1 MSVSAAL
8 TGEVR
13 MLKER
18 KQALARTLEGH
29 LAQAQRDGRQE
40 MRANEKAMLG
50 EVRQIETRI
59 ERAEAELH
67 RAGDASAA
75 IFGPGGQPGTGRA
88 VNTAGQLAP
97 LNFPE
102 AEMRRMQTA
111 ATHGETCRIES
122 TFENRDFSTA
132 DPLLPASLFPYP
144 IAAQHEGRLLDFL
157 PGYGIETPSVTF
169 IRHVS
174 TTGVPA
180 ITAEG
185 GLKPEVIFNTDA
197 LTATAVKI
205 AANNGLSWEIIQDWP
220 AFQSYAGTELYKQI
234 IDIENLE
241 LLQGDLTEPGSPP
254 TEPYPGMTGFLATS
268 GILTYDASAD
278 TGGSGSTLLSALD
291 SVEKSIAAL
300 RVGAALA
307 VPDLF
312 VLHPNTWSALRRI
325 KDGFGHFMV
334 QPDPTT
340 DQASELWGIPVL
352 QTTQQLPGTGLLIDT
367 QKFGYVA
374 VRESL
379 SMRIGYTG
387 TDFTQNIL
395 RTVAE
400 ERLVLCVTRPPAILA
415 ISNLPTS

>member
-18 KQALARTLEGH
+18 KADLARVLEAH
-29 LAQAQRDGRQE
+29 LALAQRDGRQE
-40 MRANEKAMLG
+40 MRANEKAMMG

-59 ERAEAELH
+59 ERAEAELT
-67 RAGDASAA
+67 RAGDASSQ
-75 IFGPGGQPGTGRA
+75 IFGAAGQPGSGRA
-88 VNTAGQLAP
+88 VSTAGQLAP

-111 ATHGETCRIES
+111 ATRGETCRIES
-122 TFENRDFSTA
+122 EHRDFSTA

-144 IAAQHEGRLLDFL
+144 IAAQHEGRLLEYL
-157 PGYGIETPSVTF
+157 PGYGIETPSVSF

-180 ITAEG
+180 ATAEG
-185 GLKPEVIFNTDA
+185 ALKPEVVFNTDE

-241 LLQGDLTEPGSPP
+241 LIQGDLTLAGSPP

-278 TGGSGSTLLSALD
+278 TGGTGSTLLSALD

-334 QPDPTT
+334 QPDPTS

-374 VRESL
+374 VREAL